1 MCNRLFRVYF
11 GRLGGRGLKIDYK
24 RIHIGRRTLKTVI
37 AVIISLMIVSSYG
50 ATASK
55 MVFAMLGAMCA
66 MENTFKQSIEACMT
80 QIIGMLL
87 GAVIAALVSFLPIPS
102 LLMVG
107 IGVVSIIVVYNL
119 LGVNFSPNLPCLVVV
134 MGCMN
139 AEVYPFA
146 YALAR
151 LWDTAIGLAVGM
163 IINVLV
169 LPYDNSLK
177 IRQAIEYLE
186 KEVIVFLE
194 DMFDGDKEY
203 PDTEKMR
210 KTIND
215 MASQL
220 GIYSKQWL
228 PFSVKNNQKKLE
240 LFLQCESMSRELLAQ
255 MEVLHHMKT
264 PGRLDPDIRR
274 RLEENGADIRDRRI
288 IVRYE
293 EEDIITNYHVGQILD
308 LRDQL
313 METINK
319 AIKE

>member
-1 MCNRLFRVYF
+1 
-11 GRLGGRGLKIDYK
+11 LKINYK
-24 RIHIGRRTLKTVI
+24 RIHIGRRTFKTAL
-37 AVIISLMIVSSYG
+37 AVLISLIIVSLYG
-50 ATASK
+50 TTTSK
-55 MVFAMLGAMCA
+55 MIFAMLGAMGA
-66 MENTFKQSIEACMT
+66 MEMTFQKSLESCIA
-80 QIIGMLL
+80 QIVG
-87 GAVIAALVSFLPIPS
+87 VIFGVFVGVALRSLPVNALVC
-102 LLMVG
+102 VG
-107 IGVVSIIVVYNL
+107 IGVILIIVLYN
-119 LGVNFSPNLPCLVVV
+119 VFQIHFSPTLPCLMIVTICTTTDIQPFTYA
-134 MGCMN
+134 MG
-139 AEVYPFA
+139 
-146 YALAR
+146 R

-210 KTIND
+210 KTIDD

-228 PFSVKNNQKKLE
+228 PFSVKNDKRKLE
-240 LFLQCESMSRELLAQ
+240 VFLECESMARELMAQ

-274 RLEENGADIRDRRI
+274 RLEENGADIRDYRKI
-288 IVRYE
+288 IRYE

-308 LRDQL
+308 LRDNL
-313 METINK
+313 MATIQAVVK
-319 AIKE
+319 